1 MMKQPYQTK
10 DFPLAAFLISSGLA
24 LQAHDRS
31 CGVSTFMFPDSSKL
45 HQLVDDFYGF
55 RALVNP
61 VSYANAFR
69 NLKSVMYSTTTT
81 NDNMSNNPRAT
92 N

>member
-1 MMKQPYQTK
+1 MMNQPFRTK
-10 DFPLAAFLISSGLA
+10 DFPLAAFLVSSGLA

-31 CGVSTFMFPDSSKL
+31 LGVSTFMFPESSRL
-45 HQLVDDFYGF
+45 HELVDEFYGF

-69 NLKSVMYSTTTT
+69 NLKSVMYSNTTD
-81 NDNMSNNPRAT
+81 NDNMHNNPRAT

>member
-1 MMKQPYQTK
+1 MMNQPFRTK
-10 DFPLAAFLISSGLA
+10 DFPLAAFLVSSGLA

-31 CGVSTFMFPDSSKL
+31 LGVSTFMFPESSRL
-45 HQLVDDFYGF
+45 HELVDEFYGF

-61 VSYANAFR
+61 VLYANAFR
-69 NLKSVMYSTTTT
+69 NLKSVMYSNTTD
-81 NDNMSNNPRAT
+81 NDNMHNTARAT

>member
-1 MMKQPYQTK
+1 MKQPYQTK

-31 CGVSTFMFPDSSKL
+31 FGVSTFTFPESNRL
-45 HQLVDDFYGF
+45 RELVDDFYGF

-69 NLKSVMYSTTTT
+69 NLKSVMYSTTTE
-81 NDNMSNNPRAT
+81 NDNMHSNTRAT

>member
-1 MMKQPYQTK
+1 MKQPYQTK
-10 DFPLAAFLISSGLA
+10 DFPLAAFWISSGLA
-24 LQAHDRS
+24 LQAHDCS

>member
-1 MMKQPYQTK
+1 MHQSFRTK
-10 DFPLAAFLISSGLA
+10 DFPLAAFLVSSGLA

-31 CGVSTFMFPDSSKL
+31 GGVSTFIFPDSARL
-45 HQLVDDFYGF
+45 HELVDDYYGF

-81 NDNMSNNPRAT
+81 NDNMYNSTRAT

>member
-10 DFPLAAFLISSGLA
+10 DFPLVAFLISSGLA

-31 CGVSTFMFPDSSKL
+31 GGVSTFTFPDSARL
-45 HQLVDDFYGF
+45 HELVDDFYGF

-61 VSYANAFR
+61 VLYANAFR
-69 NLKSVMYSTTTT
+69 NLKSVMYSNTTE

-92 N
+92 K

>member
-1 MMKQPYQTK
+1 MNQPFRTK
-10 DFPLAAFLISSGLA
+10 DFPLAAFLVSSGLA

-31 CGVSTFMFPDSSKL
+31 LGVSTFIFSESSRL
-45 HQLVDDFYGF
+45 QELVDEFYGF

-61 VSYANAFR
+61 VLYANAFR
-69 NLKSVMYSTTTT
+69 NLKSVMYSTTTD
-81 NDNMSNNPRAT
+81 NDNMHNTARAT

>member
-1 MMKQPYQTK
+1 MHQSFRTK
-10 DFPLAAFLISSGLA
+10 DFPLAAFLVSSGLA

-31 CGVSTFMFPDSSKL
+31 GGVSTFTFPDSARL
-45 HQLVDDFYGF
+45 HELVDDYYGF

-81 NDNMSNNPRAT
+81 NDNMYNSTRAT

>member
-1 MMKQPYQTK
+1 M
-10 DFPLAAFLISSGLA
+10 
-24 LQAHDRS
+24 
-31 CGVSTFMFPDSSKL
+31 L

-69 NLKSVMYSTTTT
+69 NLKSVMYTTTTTT
-81 NDNMSNNPRAT
+81 NDNMSNSARAT
-92 N
+92 K